1 MMPSDEE
8 RRVNLP
14 AARKWVCSCTIV
26 RELDGTVC
34 ICIDSLFCLYI
45 YMDCF
50 GKSCPTLTWPFAET
64 GGRRERREK
73 VVAGD

>member
-1 MMPSDEE
+1 MYPQGMMPSDEE

-45 YMDCF
+45 YGLF
-50 GKSCPTLTWPFAET
+50 WEILPYPYLAF
-64 GGRRERREK
+64 RRDRRTT
-73 VVAGD
+73 